1 MRAYIGYKQVHMY
14 EVYVNGKLIDTRKT
28 DANVNIEGSLP
39 IFRKFYKTEDVRII
53 KVF

>member
-1 MRAYIGYKQVHMY
+1 MRAYINNQRVYMY

-28 DANVNIEGSLP
+28 DKSVNIEGSLP

-53 KVF
+53 RVF